1 MRPVGASSRTAC
13 ESVPEKE
20 GFCQAV
26 SEPPKSAD
34 ATVCLA
40 GAIIARWIGGRP
52 AQLRPRPEAPALSPA
67 GASGAG
73 PGTVP
78 SPPTLRSRPWPWL

>member
-1 MRPVGASSRTAC
+1 MSPVGASSRTAC

-20 GFCQAV
+20 WFCQAA

-40 GAIIARWIGGRP
+40 GARIARWIGGRP
-52 AQLRPRPEAPALSPA
+52 AQSRPRPGAPAPSPA
-67 GASGAG
+67 DGSGAG
-73 PGTVP
+73 AGAVP
-78 SPPTLRSRPWPWL
+78 PPPCSWPRPRL